1 MKKWWLWVLIIIIG
15 VAVIFFWRESKIV
28 LLNPKSNKVLQS
40 KTVNDYKIVGFLPT
54 WNIGKTKEYTN
65 EISDLIFL
73 GIEVDENGNL
83 IWDTQSKKINSET
96 YLKQKNLIW
105 KNKGKNILGVKLFD
119 DEKLDKLLS
128 SEEAKNNLIKQLKTL
143 RSVRQAQDKQAQGLN
158 RFDGINVDFEYQNS
172 PVLILS
178 DNMMDFLNK
187 LKKSDLGEISLDVFA
202 NTIIKGSV
210 EQINKTV
217 GLIDNLIVMAYDFHR
232 PGSTFTGAVAPIED
246 EVGNRSIME
255 IIERM
260 EILNLERKKIV
271 MAYPLYGYEWK
282 TYTTEF
288 GAQAKKEWSAL
299 ATYKRM
305 IEFIKLESLSSSS
318 SGGISNLKINWDEK
332 TMTPW
337 INYQKEGENYQIY
350 YENKESLKRKVDLVK
365 QNQLGG
371 YGFWALGYEG
381 NESNLLNELK

>member
-1 MKKWWLWVLIIIIG
+1 MKKWWLLGLIIIIG
-15 VAVIFFWRESKIV
+15 AVIVFFWRESKIV
-28 LLNPKSNKVLQS
+28 LLNPKSSQKNVSNS
-40 KTVNDYKIVGFLPT
+40 KNDYKVVGFLPT
-54 WNIGKTKEYTN
+54 WNIGETREYTN
-65 EISDLIFL
+65 EVSELIFL
-73 GIEVDENGNL
+73 GIEVDEKGNL

-105 KNKGKNILGVKLFD
+105 KNGGKNILGIKLFE
-119 DEKLDKLLS
+119 DEKLDKLLG
-128 SEEAKNNLIKQLKTL
+128 SEEAKNNLIKQLTDLLKE
-143 RSVRQAQDKQAQGLN
+143 SK
-158 RFDGINVDFEYQNS
+158 FDGINVDFEYQNS

-178 DNMMDFLNK
+178 DNMNDFLTK
-187 LKKSDLGEISLDVFA
+187 LKKADLGEISLDVFA
-202 NTIIKGSV
+202 NTIIKGSA
-210 EQINKTV
+210 EQINKTI

-232 PGSTFTGAVAPIED
+232 PGTDFTGAVAPIED
-246 EVGNRSIME
+246 EVGSRNILE
-255 IIERM
+255 ITERI

-288 GAQAKKEWSAL
+288 GAQAKKGWSAL
-299 ATYKRM
+299 ATYKRT
-305 IEFIKLESLSSSS
+305 EELVN
-318 SGGISNLKINWDEK
+318 SGGLSDLSVVNEIKNWKVNWDEK

-381 NESNLLNELK
+381 ESEDVWNLK

>member
-1 MKKWWLWVLIIIIG
+1 MKKWWLLVLIIIIG
-15 VAVIFFWRESKIV
+15 AVIVFFWRESKIV
-28 LLNPKSNKVLQS
+28 LLNPKSSEKNVSNSKNNYKV
-40 KTVNDYKIVGFLPT
+40 VGFLPT
-54 WNIGKTKEYTN
+54 WNIGETREYTN
-65 EISDLIFL
+65 EISELIFL
-73 GIEVDENGNL
+73 GIEVDENGSL
-83 IWDTQSKKINSET
+83 IWDTQSKKINNET

-105 KNKGKNILGVKLFD
+105 KNGGKNILGIKLFN
-119 DEKLDKLLS
+119 DEKLDKLLG
-128 SEEAKNNLIKQLKTL
+128 SEEAKNNLIKQLTDLLKEN
-143 RSVRQAQDKQAQGLN
+143 K
-158 RFDGINVDFEYQNS
+158 FDGINVDFEYQNS

-178 DNMMDFLNK
+178 DNMNDFLNK
-187 LKKSDLGEISLDVFA
+187 LKKADLGEISLDVFA
-202 NTIIKGSV
+202 NTIIKGSA
-210 EQINKTV
+210 EQINKTI
-217 GLIDNLIVMAYDFHR
+217 GLTDNLIVMAYDFHR
-232 PGSTFTGAVAPIED
+232 PGTDFTGAVAPIED
-246 EVGNRSIME
+246 EVGSRNILE
-255 IIERM
+255 VTERI

-288 GAQAKKEWSAL
+288 GAQAKKGWSAL
-299 ATYKRM
+299 ATYKRT
-305 IEFIKLESLSSSS
+305 EELVN
-318 SGGISNLKINWDEK
+318 SGGLSDLSVVNEIKNWKVNWDEK

>member
-1 MKKWWLWVLIIIIG
+1 MKKWWLLGLIIIIG
-15 VAVIFFWRESKIV
+15 AVIVFFWRESKIV
-28 LLNPKSNKVLQS
+28 LLNPKSSQKNVSNS
-40 KTVNDYKIVGFLPT
+40 KNDYKVVGFLPT
-54 WNIGKTKEYTN
+54 WNVGETREYTN
-65 EISDLIFL
+65 EVSELIFL
-73 GIEVDENGNL
+73 GIEVDEKGNL
-83 IWDTQSKKINSET
+83 IWNTQSKKINSET

-105 KNKGKNILGVKLFD
+105 KNGGKNILGIKLFE
-119 DEKLDKLLS
+119 DEKLDKLLG
-128 SEEAKNNLIKQLKTL
+128 SEEAKNNLIKQLADLLKE
-143 RSVRQAQDKQAQGLN
+143 SK
-158 RFDGINVDFEYQNS
+158 FDGINVDFEYQNS

-178 DNMMDFLNK
+178 DEMMDFLTK
-187 LKKSDLGEISLDVFA
+187 LKKADLGEISLDVFA
-202 NTIIKGSV
+202 NTIIKGSA

-232 PGSTFTGAVAPIED
+232 PGTNFTGAVAPIED
-246 EVGNRSIME
+246 EVGSRNILE
-255 IIERM
+255 ITERI

-288 GAQAKKEWSAL
+288 GAQAKKGWSAL

-305 IEFIKLESLSSSS
+305 VEFVKLESLSSSS
-318 SGGISNLKINWDEK
+318 SGEINNLKVNWDEK

-381 NESNLLNELK
+381 ESNDVWNLK